1 MPLPHKLSRLAKAES
16 TARGRRSHRVLA
28 AIGAFS
34 LAVGLSLP
42 QAVSAQVSNDVV
54 KIGVLTDMEGNFAEA
69 TGPGSVL
76 AARMAVADFGGTVLG
91 KRIEVVFADHQ
102 NKPDV
107 ASTVAREWYDA
118 AGVDLIVDAVGSP
131 IALAVQELARQRKK
145 MLIVD
150 GVSTLKFTNE
160 LCSETG
166 IMWIFT
172 SYSNSKALG
181 QGAVDSGAKNWYFLT
196 LDTAGG
202 QAIVS
207 SLMPFM
213 EKAGGKVV
221 GNSKF
226 PLNATDFSSY
236 LLQAQ
241 ASKPDVFALA
251 TSGASIVNLI
261 KQGQE
266 FQTLKGG
273 ARFVA
278 PFLYISDI
286 HAIGIASAKGT
297 LLTEPFYWDMNAE
310 SRSFSKR
317 FFEQRKSMPTAVHAG
332 VYTSIMHYLK
342 AVKQAGTDD
351 GPKVAAAMRAIPIND
366 FMTKNGQ
373 IRVDGDVDRERYVF
387 EVKKPE
393 ESKGPYDY
401 YKVVKTFAPAETTFP
416 LSESTCALVK
426 K

>member
-1 MPLPHKLSRLAKAES
+1 MQLTRIANRAAATALS
-16 TARGRRSHRVLA
+16 TAALA
-28 AIGAFS
+28 AG
-34 LAVGLSLP
+34 LLGLSCAAL
-42 QAVSAQVSNDVV
+42 AQVSGDVV

-69 TGPGSVL
+69 TGAGSVL

-91 KRIEVVFADHQ
+91 KRIEVVSADHQ

-107 ASTVAREWYDA
+107 ASTIARDWYDN
-118 AGVDLIVDAVGSP
+118 AGVDLIADAVGSP

-166 IMWIFT
+166 MMWIFT
-172 SYSNSKALG
+172 SYSNSKALA

-207 SLMPFM
+207 SLTPFM

-221 GNSKF
+221 GSSKF
-226 PLNATDFSSY
+226 PLSATDFSSY

-241 ASKPDVFALA
+241 AAKPDVFALA

-261 KQGQE
+261 RQGQE
-266 FQTLKGG
+266 FQTLRGG

-286 HAIGIASAKGT
+286 HSIGVANAKGT
-297 LLTEPFYWDMNAE
+297 LLTEPFYWDLNAE
-310 SRSFSKR
+310 SRAFSQR
-317 FFEQRKSMPTAVHAG
+317 FFSQRKSMPTAAQAG

-342 AVKQAGTDD
+342 AIRQAGTDD
-351 GPKVAAAMRAIPIND
+351 APKVAAAMRAIPIND
-366 FMTKNGQ
+366 FMTKNG
-373 IRVDGDVDRERYVF
+373 RVRPDGDVDRERYVF
-387 EVKKPE
+387 EVKNPE

-401 YKVVKTFAPAETTFP
+401 YKLTKTFAPAETTFP
-416 LSESTCALVK
+416 LSESTCSLVK
-426 K
+426 KAP